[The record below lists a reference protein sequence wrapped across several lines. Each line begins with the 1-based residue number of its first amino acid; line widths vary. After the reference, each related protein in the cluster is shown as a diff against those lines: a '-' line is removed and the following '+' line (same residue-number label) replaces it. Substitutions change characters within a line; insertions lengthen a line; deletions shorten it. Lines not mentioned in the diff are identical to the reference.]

1 MFTKK
6 LKKAVKETKK
16 ATEDVKKV
24 VRKAKKLEDKKPEVK
39 KEEKVIDHT
48 TDLKDAVETALKLKG
63 VRGYILL
70 VDAQTKDE
78 EDKTH
83 GTGLKAICGS
93 GDILANLIANI
104 DPEVM
109 NIYKKKE
116 ELKKLMTEGMDNID
130 DILKE
135 IIKFAKN
142 N

>member
-16 ATEDVKKV
+16 ATEDIKKV
-24 VRKAKKLEDKKPEVK
+24 VKKAKKVEGKKPEAK

-48 TDLKDAVETALKLKG
+48 KELQDVLNTASKMKG

-78 EDKTH
+78 LDKTH
-83 GTGLKAICGS
+83 GTGLKAICGN
-93 GDILANLIANI
+93 GDVLANLIGNI

-109 NIYKKKE
+109 DCWKKKE
-116 ELKKLMTEGMDNID
+116 ELKKILTEDIGDID
-130 DILKE
+130 DLLKAVL
-135 IIKFAKN
+135 KFAKDN
-142 N
+142 